1 MTSLFIRATPKRR
14 WNRNIV
20 YYALK
25 GLYDLAYF
33 KELGYSI
40 DPPHMMA
47 NRKEIGL
54 NITFKSMSDKK
65 TFMGI
70 GLTQYYW
77 SKLEEVC
84 KDGLLVR
91 SSDDALLAAK
101 SLSV

>member
-1 MTSLFIRATPKRR
+1 MTSIFIRATPTRR
-14 WNRNIV
+14 WNRDIV

-40 DPPHMMA
+40 DPPHSMA
-47 NRKEIGL
+47 NRKGVAL

-65 TFMGI
+65 TLMGI
-70 GLTQYYW
+70 GITQYYW

-84 KDGLLVR
+84 KDGFVVR
-91 SSDDALLAAK
+91 TSDDDLLAAK